1 MLAKARADDYHIEG
15 AMITHDDASG
25 PNVLTQVEAADRAA
39 VIHGV
44 EYDLALSLRAGRP
57 DYEGDVTIRF
67 EHRDPAAGVFLDCTG
82 EEIVR
87 LDVNDADALESEGVR
102 WSRNRLQLPGA
113 LLRAGNIVRVVYRNA
128 YDHSGVGLHQFRDP
142 EDGAEYLYTQ
152 FEPYEAHRMLP
163 CFDQPDIKARYRLRV
178 AAPADWSVVSNAP
191 ETGAAPAPG
200 ADGEPPRRLHE
211 FAQTQLFSPYLL
223 ALIAGPYHVFTDRH
237 VSDGNGETPLG
248 IYCRKSLAAHM
259 DPEEFFEVTK
269 QGLTFFADFFDWP
282 YPFEKY
288 DQLFVP
294 EFNFGAMENVGAIT
308 FSERM
313 VFRDPPTDLQRLNRA
328 EVVLHEM
335 AHMWFGDLVT
345 MRWWN
350 DLWLNESFATYMS
363 YLAMQEATRFR
374 GGAWPAFHARMKAW
388 AYEQD
393 QLVTTHPISGAVPD
407 TDATF
412 LNFDGITYGKGAS
425 VLKQLVAAIGREGFR
440 DGMRHYFRTHAWG
453 NTTLAQFLAALSH
466 GAGRDLEEWSQLWLE
481 QAGLNTL
488 TAEWEAPDGRVSAF
502 TVAQGA
508 PPDHPTL
515 RPHRVEIALFDAG
528 ADGAPSL
535 RTAVPADI
543 AGERTVIEELVGTA
557 APAAA
562 FPNHDD
568 HGYAKIALDPASLEF
583 VRERLERFD
592 DPLLRLQLWQSLWEM
607 VRDQQFRSTEWLAMV
622 HAKLPHEPALEL
634 VATTLAHAQ
643 HVIGAYVPES
653 RRLTE
658 ARALFD
664 LAAEQLPRVAS
675 QDLRI
680 TWARNLVGAAAEPE
694 SLTAA
699 WRLVDEGS
707 GIEGFE
713 LDQDMRWSLA
723 IRAAAQAAPDA
734 DARLAGERARDGS
747 DRGQRALETAAVARP
762 DADVKAVAWTRF
774 REDRDSSLH
783 IVRSAMG
790 GFWANRDWWLENP
803 ALLSEYVTRFF
814 AEIRGIFEGRD
825 KDFATSFFRQ
835 LYPSQI
841 PTEDTISRT
850 RAVLDSLTEG
860 EVLLRRSLR
869 EALDEAQR
877 AQACRAFAASL
888 AVE

>member
-1 MLAKARADDYHIEG
+1 
-15 AMITHDDASG
+15 MISHDDPTG
-25 PNVLTQVEAADRAA
+25 PNVLTQEEAAARAA

-44 EYDLALSLRAGRP
+44 EYDLALSLRAGAP
-57 DYEGDVTIRF
+57 GYDGDVTIRF
-67 EHRDPAAGVFLDCTG
+67 EHRDPSAGVFLDCTG

-102 WSRNRLQLPGA
+102 WSRNRLELPGA
-113 LLRAGNIVRVVYRNA
+113 LLREANIVRIVYRNA

-178 AAPADWSVVSNAP
+178 AAPSEWVVVSNAP

-200 ADGEPPRRLHE
+200 PSDDADGEPARTLHE

-223 ALIAGPYHVFTDRH
+223 ALIAGPYHVFTDSH
-237 VSDGNGETPLG
+237 AGDGNGETPLG
-248 IYCRKSLAAHM
+248 IYCRKSLADYM
-259 DPEEFFEVTK
+259 DPEEFFEITK

-363 YLAMQEATRFR
+363 YLAMEEATRFR

-393 QLVTTHPISGAVPD
+393 QLVTTHPISGEVPD

-425 VLKQLVAAIGREGFR
+425 VLKQLVAAIGPSGFR
-440 DGMRHYFRTHAWG
+440 EGMRHYFRTHAWG
-453 NTTLAQFLAALSH
+453 NTTLSEFLAALSH
-466 GAGRDLEEWSQLWLE
+466 GAGRELEAWSQSWLE

-488 TAEWEAPDGRVSAF
+488 RAEWEAPDGRLPGLAV
-502 TVAQGA
+502 VQDA
-508 PPDHPTL
+508 PEDHPTL
-515 RPHRVEIALFDAG
+515 RPHRVEIALFDAD

-535 RTAVPADI
+535 RTAVPADVE
-543 AGERTVIEELVGTA
+543 GERTVIEALAGA
-557 APAAA
+557 DAPAAV
-562 FPNHDD
+562 FPNYDD
-568 HGYAKIALDPASLEF
+568 HGYAKIALDPVSLDF
-583 VRERLERFD
+583 VRERLERFE

-607 VRDQQFRSTEWLAMV
+607 VRDRQFRSTDWLAMV
-622 HAKLPHEPALEL
+622 RAKLPHEPALEL
-634 VATTLAHAQ
+634 VSTTLAHAQ
-643 HVIGAYVPES
+643 HAVGSYVPEP
-653 RRLTE
+653 RRLEE
-658 ARALFD
+658 ARALFE
-664 LAAEQLPRVAS
+664 LAGEQLPRAAS

-680 TWARNLVGAAAEPE
+680 TWARNLVAAAAEPD
-694 SLTAA
+694 TVAAA

-707 GIEGFE
+707 GVEGFE

-723 IRAAAQAAPDA
+723 IRSAAYSLPDA
-734 DARLAGERARDGS
+734 EARLAGERERDGS
-747 DRGQRALETAAVARP
+747 DRGQRSLETAAVARP
-762 DADVKAVAWTRF
+762 ERSVKAAAWTRF
-774 REDRDSSLH
+774 REDRESSLH
-783 IVRSAMG
+783 IIRSAMG
-790 GFWANRDWWLENP
+790 GFWSNRTWWLEEEV
-803 ALLSEYVTRFF
+803 LQRQYVTRFF
-814 AEIRGIFEGRD
+814 SEIRAIFEGRD
-825 KDFATSFFRQ
+825 KDFAVNYFRQ
-835 LYPSQI
+835 LYPSHI

-850 RAVLDSLTEG
+850 RAVLEALNPD
-860 EVLLRRSLR
+860 EVLLRRNLR
-869 EALDEAQR
+869 EALDEAER
-877 AQACRAFAASL
+877 AEACRTFAASP
-888 AVE
+888 AAE

>member
-191 ETGAAPAPG
+191 ETGAAPAPA

-211 FAQTQLFSPYLL
+211 FARTQLFSPYLL
-223 ALIAGPYHVFTDRH
+223 ALIAGPYHVFTDLHVSPGH
-237 VSDGNGETPLG
+237 VSDGQGETPLG

-269 QGLTFFADFFDWP
+269 QGLTFFAEFFDWP

-488 TAEWEAPDGRVSAF
+488 SAEWEAPDGRLSAF
-502 TVAQGA
+502 AVAQGA

-515 RPHRVEIALFDAG
+515 RPHRVEIALFDA
-528 ADGAPSL
+528 APTARRRCARPCRPMSPARAPSSRSWWGRRRRRPRSPTTTTTATRRSRWTRRRWTSCGSGWSASTTRCCGCSSGSRCGRWCAISSSARRSGWRWCTPSC
-535 RTAVPADI
+535 RTSRRWSWSRRRW
-543 AGERTVIEELVGTA
+543 RT
-557 APAAA
+557 
-562 FPNHDD
+562 
-568 HGYAKIALDPASLEF
+568 
-583 VRERLERFD
+583 
-592 DPLLRLQLWQSLWEM
+592 
-607 VRDQQFRSTEWLAMV
+607 RST
-622 HAKLPHEPALEL
+622 
-634 VATTLAHAQ
+634 
-643 HVIGAYVPES
+643 
-653 RRLTE
+653 
-658 ARALFD
+658 
-664 LAAEQLPRVAS
+664 
-675 QDLRI
+675 
-680 TWARNLVGAAAEPE
+680 
-694 SLTAA
+694 
-699 WRLVDEGS
+699 
-707 GIEGFE
+707 
-713 LDQDMRWSLA
+713 
-723 IRAAAQAAPDA
+723 
-734 DARLAGERARDGS
+734 
-747 DRGQRALETAAVARP
+747 
-762 DADVKAVAWTRF
+762 
-774 REDRDSSLH
+774 
-783 IVRSAMG
+783 
-790 GFWANRDWWLENP
+790 
-803 ALLSEYVTRFF
+803 
-814 AEIRGIFEGRD
+814 
-825 KDFATSFFRQ
+825 
-835 LYPSQI
+835 
-841 PTEDTISRT
+841 
-850 RAVLDSLTEG
+850 
-860 EVLLRRSLR
+860 
-869 EALDEAQR
+869 
-877 AQACRAFAASL
+877 
-888 AVE
+888 

>member
-1 MLAKARADDYHIEG
+1 
-15 AMITHDDASG
+15 MITHDDASG

-39 VIHGV
+39 AIHGV
-44 EYDLALSLRAGRP
+44 EYDLALSLHAGRP

-87 LDVNDADALESEGVR
+87 LDVNDADALGAEGVR
-102 WSRNRLQLPGA
+102 WSRNRLTLPGS

-178 AAPADWSVVSNAP
+178 AAPTDWSVVSNAP
-191 ETGAAPAPG
+191 ETGAAPAPA

-211 FAQTQLFSPYLL
+211 FARTQLFSPYLL

-259 DPEEFFEVTK
+259 DPEEFFEITK

-393 QLVTTHPISGAVPD
+393 QLVTTHPISGGGARHRRDLPQLRRHHLRQGRVGAEAARRGDRARGLPRRHAPLLPHARLGQHDPGPIPGGAV
-407 TDATF
+407 AR
-412 LNFDGITYGKGAS
+412 GGARPGG
-425 VLKQLVAAIGREGFR
+425 VVAVVA
-440 DGMRHYFRTHAWG
+440 
-453 NTTLAQFLAALSH
+453 
-466 GAGRDLEEWSQLWLE
+466 GAGRAEHADRRVGG
-481 QAGLNTL
+481 AGRPPVGVRRG
-488 TAEWEAPDGRVSAF
+488 AGRA
-502 TVAQGA
+502 
-508 PPDHPTL
+508 
-515 RPHRVEIALFDAG
+515 AG
-528 ADGAPSL
+528 PS
-535 RTAVPADI
+535 D
-543 AGERTVIEELVGTA
+543 A
-557 APAAA
+557 APAPGRDRPLRRGRRGRAVAA
-562 FPNHDD
+562 HRRAGRRRRRA
-568 HGYAKIALDPASLEF
+568 HGDRGAGGGGGAVGRVPQPRRPRLREDRAGPGVRWTSCGSGWSAS
-583 VRERLERFD
+583 RTRCCGCSSGSRCG
-592 DPLLRLQLWQSLWEM
+592 RWCGTK
-607 VRDQQFRSTEWLAMV
+607 QFRSTEWLAMV

-658 ARALFD
+658 ARALFA
-664 LAAEQLPRVAS
+664 LAQAQLPRVAS

-680 TWARNLVGAAAEPE
+680 TWARNLVGVAAEPA
-694 SLTAA
+694 SVTAA

-723 IRAAAQAAPDA
+723 IRAAAQALPDA
-734 DARLAGERARDGS
+734 DARLAGERERDGS
-747 DRGQRALETAAVARP
+747 DRGQRALETAAVGRP
-762 DADVKAVAWTRF
+762 DAGRESGRLDPLPRGPRIVAAHRPLGDGGLLVESRPGGWRI
-774 REDRDSSLH
+774 RKCC
-783 IVRSAMG
+783 SA
-790 GFWANRDWWLENP
+790 
-803 ALLSEYVTRFF
+803 ST
-814 AEIRGIFEGRD
+814 
-825 KDFATSFFRQ
+825 
-835 LYPSQI
+835 
-841 PTEDTISRT
+841 
-850 RAVLDSLTEG
+850 
-860 EVLLRRSLR
+860 
-869 EALDEAQR
+869 
-877 AQACRAFAASL
+877 
-888 AVE
+888 

>member
-1 MLAKARADDYHIEG
+1 
-15 AMITHDDASG
+15 
-25 PNVLTQVEAADRAA
+25 
-39 VIHGV
+39 
-44 EYDLALSLRAGRP
+44 
-57 DYEGDVTIRF
+57 
-67 EHRDPAAGVFLDCTG
+67 
-82 EEIVR
+82 
-87 LDVNDADALESEGVR
+87 
-102 WSRNRLQLPGA
+102 
-113 LLRAGNIVRVVYRNA
+113 
-128 YDHSGVGLHQFRDP
+128 
-142 EDGAEYLYTQ
+142 
-152 FEPYEAHRMLP
+152 
-163 CFDQPDIKARYRLRV
+163 
-178 AAPADWSVVSNAP
+178 
-191 ETGAAPAPG
+191 
-200 ADGEPPRRLHE
+200 
-211 FAQTQLFSPYLL
+211 
-223 ALIAGPYHVFTDRH
+223 
-237 VSDGNGETPLG
+237 
-248 IYCRKSLAAHM
+248 M

-393 QLVTTHPISGAVPD
+393 QLVTTHPISGKVPD

-425 VLKQLVAAIGREGFR
+425 VLKQLVAAIGPAGFR
-440 DGMRHYFRTHAWG
+440 EGMRHYFRTHAWG
-453 NTTLAQFLAALSH
+453 NTTLPEFLAALSH
-466 GAGRDLEEWSQLWLE
+466 GAGRELGELSRLWLE
-481 QAGLNTL
+481 EAGLNTL
-488 TAEWEAPDGRVSAF
+488 TAEWQAPGGTLSAVA
-502 TVAQGA
+502 VAQGA

-515 RPHRVEIALFDAG
+515 RPHRVEVALFDAE

-535 RTAVPADI
+535 RTAVPADV
-543 AGERTVIEELVGTA
+543 AGGRTVVEALVGAA
-557 APAAA
+557 APAAV

-568 HGYAKIALDPASLEF
+568 HGYAKIALDPVSLDF
-583 VRERLERFD
+583 VRERLERFE

-607 VRDQQFRSTEWLAMV
+607 VRDRQFRSTDWLAMV
-622 HAKLPHEPALEL
+622 RAKLPHEPALEL

-643 HVIGAYVPES
+643 HAVGSYVPES
-653 RRLTE
+653 QRLDE

-664 LAAEQLPRVAS
+664 LAREQLPRAAS

-680 TWARNLVGAAAEPE
+680 TWARNLVAAAAEPD
-694 SLTAA
+694 SVAA
-699 WRLVDEGS
+699 TWRLVDEGS

-723 IRAAAQAAPDA
+723 IRSAAHGLPDA
-734 DARLAGERARDGS
+734 EARLAAERERDGS
-747 DRGQRALETAAVARP
+747 DRGQRSVETAAVARP
-762 DADVKAVAWTRF
+762 EPSVKAAAWTRF
-774 REDRDSSLH
+774 REDRESSLH
-783 IVRSAMG
+783 IVRAAMG
-790 GFWANRDWWLENP
+790 GFWSNRTWWLEEEV
-803 ALLSEYVTRFF
+803 LQRQYVTRFF
-814 AEIRGIFEGRD
+814 AEIRAIFENRD
-825 KDFATSFFRQ
+825 KDFATNYFRQ
-835 LYPSQI
+835 LYPSHI

-850 RAVLDSLTEG
+850 RSVLDALNED
-860 EVLLRRSLR
+860 EVLLRRNLR

-877 AQACRAFAASL
+877 AEACRAFAAQ
-888 AVE
+888 